1 VKIELKTHSKKPQ
14 NYANTYDKLT
24 NNTYQLMKIR
34 FIGGAGTVTG
44 SKTLIESNGIRILID
59 CGQFQGIKPLR
70 ERNWEPLPIL
80 PSSIDFVLLTHG
92 HLDHCGWLP
101 RLVNQGFKGKIY
113 CTSPTKDITK
123 LILLDSAKI
132 QEEDANKANKE
143 NYSKHEIAEPLYTV
157 EQVEAVFPLFRII
170 KINEVV
176 NLDAEISAIYTNA
189 GHIIGACTIELKL
202 ENKTLVFSG
211 DIGRDNDLLVF
222 PPIKPNKGDYI
233 FLESTYGNRL
243 HPDTDTKAELE
254 MYINNTVRKNGTII
268 IPSFAVERAQTIM
281 YLLWQLKEENRIPN
295 IPYIIDTP
303 MGISVLD
310 IFANNRNWHK
320 LPEEHFVAMCNMF
333 AMITDYKETIETIY
347 NKSPKVVIA
356 ASGMITGGRVLSY
369 LEQYIGLPETT
380 VIIIGYQAEG
390 TRGRKLLEG
399 ATEIKIHG
407 KYYEV
412 KANILEIES
421 LSAHADQKGLLDW
434 LSEFK
439 TKPTKVFLV
448 HGENQAADELRIKI
462 KEQYGFECSVPLL
475 GQEIEL

>member
-1 VKIELKTHSKKPQ
+1 
-14 NYANTYDKLT
+14 
-24 NNTYQLMKIR
+24 MKIK

-44 SKTLIESNGIRILID
+44 SKTLVESNGIRILID

-70 ERNWEPLPIL
+70 ELNWEPLPIL

-132 QEEDANKANKE
+132 QEEEANKANEE
-143 NYSKHEIAEPLYTV
+143 NYSKHVIAEPLYSV
-157 EQVEAVFPLFRII
+157 AQAEKVFPHFRII
-170 KINEVV
+170 KTNEII
-176 NLDAEISAIYTNA
+176 NLDAEISVVFSNA
-189 GHIIGACTIELKL
+189 GHIIGACTIELSL
-202 ENKTLVFSG
+202 EGKILVFSG

-222 PPIKPNKGDYI
+222 PPVKPKKADYV

-243 HPDTDTKAELE
+243 HPETDVMAELE
-254 MYINNTVRKNGTII
+254 TCINNTVQKGGSII
-268 IPSFAVERAQTIM
+268 IPSFAVERAQTVM
-281 YLLWQLKEENRIPN
+281 YLLWLLKEEGKIPN

-303 MGISVLD
+303 MGIKVLD
-310 IFANNRNWHK
+310 IFSNNRNWHK
-320 LPEEHFVAMCNMF
+320 LPEEQFVAMCKMF
-333 AMITDYKETIETIY
+333 TMITDYQETIDTIY
-347 NKSPKVVIA
+347 NKQPKVVIA

-369 LEQYIGLPETT
+369 LERYISLPETT

-399 ATEIKIHG
+399 AKDIKIHG
-407 KYYEV
+407 KYYDV
-412 KANILEIES
+412 KATILEIES
-421 LSAHADQKGLLDW
+421 LSAHADQKGLLNW
-434 LSEFK
+434 LSELK
-439 TKPTKVFLV
+439 TKPQKVFLV
-448 HGENQAADELRIKI
+448 HGENQPADELRIKI
-462 KEQYGFECSVPLL
+462 KEQYGFNCTVPLM